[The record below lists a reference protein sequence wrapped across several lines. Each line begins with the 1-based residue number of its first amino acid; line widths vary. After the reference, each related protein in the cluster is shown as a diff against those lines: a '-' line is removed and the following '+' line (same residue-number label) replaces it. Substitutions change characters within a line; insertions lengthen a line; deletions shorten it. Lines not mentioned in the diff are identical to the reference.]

1 MKKRLAWVLVLAMVM
16 TFVLAVPAAAA
27 EGELTIHAKPA
38 AEWTTP
44 ALWAWDSVGGTN
56 VFSAWPGQVLTADPD
71 NAGWFYYSV
80 PDTTD
85 NIIIN
90 DNGAGQQTIDVP
102 IEAQELWITVTDAG
116 SDGKYN
122 AEVIYEAPEGF
133 VVAGA
138 EVAAETVET
147 TEAAADVPKTGAASF
162 ALVYAG
168 LAGLAGVGAMAS
180 KKRNT
185 K

>member
-1 MKKRLAWVLVLAMVM
+1 MKKRLAWVLVVAMVM

-27 EGELTIHAKPA
+27 EGEFTVHAKPA

-56 VFSAWPGQVLTADPD
+56 VFASWPGQVLTADPD
-71 NAGWFYYSV
+71 NAGWFYYTV

-85 NIIIN
+85 YIIIN

-102 IEAQELWITVTDAG
+102 IESKELWITVTDAG

-122 AEVIYEAPEGF
+122 ADVVYEAPEGF
-133 VVAGA
+133 AGA
-138 EVAAETVET
+138 AAVEAT
-147 TEAAADVPKTGAASF
+147 AEPTEAAADVPKTGAVSF

-168 LAGLAGVGAMAS
+168 LAGLAGAGALTS
-180 KKRNT
+180 RKKNT